1 MKLFLIIGG
10 LFIVIF
16 VCIIPLRRHI
26 EEYNIQKNGELVTAS
41 ITYVPHCIGSK
52 IRYFMRF
59 TYREQEFEKKV
70 GCGFS
75 TTHKVGDTIQLKHID
90 GSNIFLF
97 ETEKIE
103 KEFASAAVLA
113 VLGITFIVIGATRK

>member
-1 MKLFLIIGG
+1 
-10 LFIVIF
+10 
-16 VCIIPLRRHI
+16 
-26 EEYNIQKNGELVTAS
+26 
-41 ITYVPHCIGSK
+41 
-52 IRYFMRF
+52 
-59 TYREQEFEKKV
+59 
-70 GCGFS
+70 
-75 TTHKVGDTIQLKHID
+75 LKHID